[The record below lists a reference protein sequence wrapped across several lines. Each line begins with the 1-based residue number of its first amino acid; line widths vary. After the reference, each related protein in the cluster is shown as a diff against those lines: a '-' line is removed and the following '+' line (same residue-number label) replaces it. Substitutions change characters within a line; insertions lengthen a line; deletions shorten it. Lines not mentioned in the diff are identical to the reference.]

1 MKMDL
6 ISICFS
12 KINMFLF
19 DIIIWTIYTYEQLKN
34 SLELKLVLK

>member
-12 KINMFLF
+12 KINMF